1 MVVIPGDLAAIR
13 AGVDD
18 LRIMRI
24 GRDVSAFTSAHRI
37 PIRTI
42 DSTPLRR
49 RSAYCA
55 VVLLSAINEIREA
68 IVGNHM
74 VELRR
79 RLVPLRSPTCA
90 AIGAYIGSAIVGFNH
105 PVGIVGID
113 PKPVIVSMR
122 NTNIPESLSAVIGA
136 IHSCIKDV
144 NTIYRARVGKDMRV
158 IKRPL
163 AIATVVVG
171 QGPVF
176 APVIGA
182 E

>member
-1 MVVIPGDLAAIR
+1 MGREGNRFGPLETIFLVCRSRANRIQRPGRYILDLSGVVVIPGDLAAIR

-49 RSAYCA
+49 RSAYRA

-79 RLVPLRSPTCA
+79 RLVPLRSPACA
-90 AIGAYIGSAIVGFNH
+90 AKIGRA
-105 PVGIVGID
+105 
-113 PKPVIVSMR
+113 
-122 NTNIPESLSAVIGA
+122 
-136 IHSCIKDV
+136 SC
-144 NTIYRARVGKDMRV
+144 RERV
-158 IKRPL
+158 
-163 AIATVVVG
+163 
-171 QGPVF
+171 
-176 APVIGA
+176 
-182 E
+182 